1 MAVLALFV
9 FLVKNKQKSAKNVQ
23 KKYLTFEKNLFSQI
37 FFRRECCQKVI
48 FSRKNGFDKFQEDL
62 KKGSRKIFKG
72 PIFLKKNPK
81 GIS

>member
-1 MAVLALFV
+1 MF
-9 FLVKNKQKSAKNVQ
+9 FVKNSQKSAKNVQ
-23 KKYLTFEKNLFSQI
+23 KKYLTFEKNLFSQF

-62 KKGSRKIFKG
+62 KKGSRKIRQVV
-72 PIFLKKNPK
+72 IFLKKNPK

>member
-1 MAVLALFV
+1 MSK
-9 FLVKNKQKSAKNVQ
+9 KNIWLSKKIYSAK
-23 KKYLTFEKNLFSQI
+23 F

-62 KKGSRKIFKG
+62 KKGSRKIRQVV
-72 PIFLKKNPK
+72 IFLKKNPK

>member
-9 FLVKNKQKSAKNVQ
+9 FLIKNKQKSAKNVQ
-23 KKYLTFEKNLFSQI
+23 KKYLTFEKIYSAKF
-37 FFRRECCQKVI
+37 FFRRECCQKFI

-72 PIFLKKNPK
+72 PIFLKKIPK